1 MDSFIHQYL
10 LSIPFT
16 DPIDLFIVFC
26 ILEPVDTSQGLSLLY
41 LRCIDELA
49 PTFSKYHIIENVIEN
64 FKKMKVPEPL
74 YKPVKSLKL
83 KLIRSADSSGILKK
97 PSEEEKG
104 FMNYLN
110 DKMGKL
116 KGKFDSSMISKSA
129 IEVYFDR
136 AVG

>member
-1 MDSFIHQYL
+1 
-10 LSIPFT
+10 
-16 DPIDLFIVFC
+16 
-26 ILEPVDTSQGLSLLY
+26 
-41 LRCIDELA
+41 
-49 PTFSKYHIIENVIEN
+49 
-64 FKKMKVPEPL
+64 MKVPEPL

>member
-1 MDSFIHQYL
+1 
-10 LSIPFT
+10 
-16 DPIDLFIVFC
+16 
-26 ILEPVDTSQGLSLLY
+26 
-41 LRCIDELA
+41 
-49 PTFSKYHIIENVIEN
+49 
-64 FKKMKVPEPL
+64 MKVPEPL

-116 KGKFDSSMISKSA
+116 KGKFDSSMMSKSA

-136 AVG
+136 AIGEYRAGN